1 MITGLETAHLFTRAA
16 AMLPEG
22 QLPVV
27 EAKVASDLNLRDG
40 QVVQA
45 TLQANLQGL
54 KFAEWDLRLPLTAA
68 QAGVLAR
75 WAAPDGETLRLRVQ
89 VMPNGSIV
97 LRPMPPASGTPGAPP
112 PALPAELA
120 AQQAGR
126 AQQLSMRP
134 PELRAWADLLK
145 PGVLETLLLNA
156 TTLDSDA
163 RQKLMNSL
171 RLRPSIQSL
180 SADRVRDW
188 VRHSGLNTEHG
199 LLHDK
204 NVSPVDF
211 KLGLRALLEEL
222 AGDDSGH
229 AHRVQQ
235 AVDDLESSQLLASQG
250 MLGKEWTL
258 SLVLPFRDANPVL
271 IRFSRGQSSGDS
283 SPGPMTIQLHTEIS
297 HLGDVWLQTR
307 ILDLRQVDMMM
318 WTTSEELA
326 GQARAQSAVL
336 ARELDSLGLTMTS
349 LQVIHGR
356 RPEDTDRPPPA
367 DAAELGQLLD
377 LRT

>member
-1 MITGLETAHLFTRAA
+1 MITGIETAHLFTRAA

-134 PELRAWADLLK
+134 PELRA
-145 PGVLETLLLNA
+145 
-156 TTLDSDA
+156 
-163 RQKLMNSL
+163 
-171 RLRPSIQSL
+171 
-180 SADRVRDW
+180 
-188 VRHSGLNTEHG
+188 
-199 LLHDK
+199 
-204 NVSPVDF
+204 
-211 KLGLRALLEEL
+211 
-222 AGDDSGH
+222 
-229 AHRVQQ
+229 
-235 AVDDLESSQLLASQG
+235 
-250 MLGKEWTL
+250 
-258 SLVLPFRDANPVL
+258 
-271 IRFSRGQSSGDS
+271 
-283 SPGPMTIQLHTEIS
+283 
-297 HLGDVWLQTR
+297 
-307 ILDLRQVDMMM
+307 
-318 WTTSEELA
+318 
-326 GQARAQSAVL
+326 
-336 ARELDSLGLTMTS
+336 
-349 LQVIHGR
+349 
-356 RPEDTDRPPPA
+356 
-367 DAAELGQLLD
+367 
-377 LRT
+377 